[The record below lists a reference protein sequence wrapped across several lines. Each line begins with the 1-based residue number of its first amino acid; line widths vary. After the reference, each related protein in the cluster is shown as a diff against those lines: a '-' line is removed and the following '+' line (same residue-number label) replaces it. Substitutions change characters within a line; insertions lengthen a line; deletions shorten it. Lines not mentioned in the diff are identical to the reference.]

1 MIVIGVDTHK
11 RSHTLV
17 ALDAATGA
25 TRGQLTIAAS
35 DDGTLDALRF
45 AAELDEER
53 VWAVEDCRHVSG
65 RLERGLVAS
74 GDRVVRVAPGLT
86 ETSRRAVRE
95 PGKSDPIDATAIARA
110 ALREGIDTLPVAF
123 LDEQAHEIRV
133 LNDYRDQLVN
143 ERVRHI
149 SRLRWHLVQIAPQ
162 LEAQIRPAGWKARG
176 SAQARPPARAA
187 APQPAASRRE
197 GDPQADLRDL
207 PRGAASCSPSSRR

>member
-25 TRGQLTIAAS
+25 ARGQLTIPAS

-45 AAELDEER
+45 AGELDSER
-53 VWAVEDCRHVSG
+53 VWALEDCRHVSG

-133 LNDYRDQLVN
+133 LNDYRDQL
-143 ERVRHI
+143 I
-149 SRLRWHLVQIAPQ
+149 SECGTSAACAGIWCRSLRSSKRRSGPL
-162 LEAQIRPAGWKARG
+162 GWKAHESGHDSPASSG
-176 SAQARPPARAA
+176 SYRTARSF
-187 APQPAASRRE
+187 ASRKR
-197 GDPQADLRDL
+197 
-207 PRGAASCSPSSRR
+207 S